1 MTYKVLLVLI
11 TFCFVFLQ
19 GCGSS
24 GVTKMMSAEE
34 RLAIAKG
41 EFDKKNYLEA
51 IPEFEAIKLQ
61 FPGSS
66 VADDAQFYLGECRF
80 NKEEYLLAALEYQE
94 LVRTMP
100 SSPLLPTSQYKI
112 GLCYYNLSPKS
123 SLDQRY
129 TQRAIDEF
137 QAFIEYFPQN
147 ELAPDAAKKI
157 HELTSRLAQK
167 VYDTAELYMNLEYYK
182 SATVYFTTVIEKF
195 HDTEYAEPALLGRA
209 KSYVERS
216 KYEDARRDIE
226 RFLDKYPSSAQI
238 VEARALYNDI
248 SKRLKPS

>member
-1 MTYKVLLVLI
+1 MTKK
-11 TFCFVFLQ
+11 TFLALCILSAVILQ

-34 RLAIAKG
+34 RLEIAKR
-41 EFDKKNYLEA
+41 EFDDRDYLEA
-51 IPEFEAIKLQ
+51 IKEFEAIKLQ

-80 NKEEYLLAALEYQE
+80 NKEEYLLAAMEYQE

-100 SSPLLPTSQYKI
+100 ASPLLPMAQYKI
-112 GLCYYNLSPKS
+112 GLSYYNLAPKS

-137 QAFIEYFPQN
+137 QAFIEYFPQH
-147 ELAPDAAKKI
+147 ELAQDAANKI
-157 HELTSRLAQK
+157 RELNGRLARK
-167 VYDTAELYMNLEYYK
+167 VFDAAELYMKLEYYK
-182 SATVYFTTVIEKF
+182 SATLYYTTVIEKF

-209 KSYVERS
+209 KSYVERK
-216 KYEDARRDIE
+216 KYEEALRDLDRFLEKYTSGSLTGEAQSMRRDVE
-226 RFLDKYPSSAQI
+226 KQI
-238 VEARALYNDI
+238 
-248 SKRLKPS
+248 KPS

>member
-1 MTYKVLLVLI
+1 MTNRILFVLCTLYFVL
-11 TFCFVFLQ
+11 LQ

-34 RLAIAKG
+34 RLEIANR
-41 EFDKKNYLEA
+41 EFDDEDYLEA

-80 NKEEYLLAALEYQE
+80 NMEEFLLAALEYQE

-100 SSPLLPTSQYKI
+100 ASPLLPTAQYKI
-112 GLCYYNLSPKS
+112 GLSYYNLSPKS

-137 QAFIEYFPQN
+137 QAFIEYYPQH
-147 ELAPDAAKKI
+147 ELAQDAAQKI
-157 HELTSRLAQK
+157 RDLTGRLARK
-167 VYDTAELYMNLEYYK
+167 IFDTAELYMILEYYK
-182 SATVYFTTVIEKF
+182 SATFYFTTVIEKF

-209 KSYVERS
+209 KSYIERK
-216 KYEDARRDIE
+216 KYDDAKRDVE
-226 RFLDKYPSSAQI
+226 RFLEKYPSSQRTAEAQTLN
-238 VEARALYNDI
+238 RDI
-248 SKRLKPS
+248 EKHLKPS